1 MKIKNVSISNFRKL
15 NDITFETVD
24 TINTIVGPNG
34 IGKSSILD
42 AIRLVKGVLLSNGEN
57 EANQTLQHMGI
68 YSPHANNLLFE
79 TVCGDTKRES
89 TIEIK
94 IQLSKD
100 EIDFVKSEIGNFN
113 FMRLQNQL
121 GQNSI
126 SSLNLVSFLSTPAG
140 IQRMS
145 EISRETELLLK
156 EFEKTNIAQ
165 IRLTISRNAISG
177 YNGFH
182 QEISSFI
189 FRKTNFSQTL
199 FTVFPADRNM
209 PTGDANIQLGQNDV
223 TQQVQSYSIQPQLKF
238 QRLKTTIISFLLLNK
253 NNIESIKDDFKLIFD
268 SLLPGKELAGVK
280 LESRSGRLSV
290 LIREVATGAV
300 YDIDFL
306 SSGEKGLLLTLFL
319 LMRTVAHGG
328 IVLLDEPELHLNP
341 AVCQNIIPFLKEHI
355 CKAKEIQIILTTHSS
370 EILAHTKNDETSRLL
385 HVINESAI
393 SPIFKKDNEEA
404 QNAIKCLGVGTA
416 DLLFNKGVVY
426 LEGTTD
432 DEFINEV
439 LKGLASGFK
448 IQSLGGRSIIEN
460 EVKVL
465 QDADRKG
472 ELKGYHVFILDLD
485 NRPSNLKSTENV
497 KIIQWD
503 RYSFENYL
511 LNLNILYDVVKSQ
524 NPTDFPGNRAEF
536 NKSIKEW
543 AFSQIEQIAFYE
555 IFFEQIPTNINITK
569 KELKDKNLSEIS
581 RIVGSKI
588 EALKDEIEKI
598 EISDWSDEFRILIE
612 KKIEDMKLDWEE
624 NWKTK
629 CKGKELLLSIYQ
641 KYNLTNYKEFVM
653 NLVKT
658 NKIDDTEEW
667 QILKNKIVPITVKQK

>member
-15 NDITFETVD
+15 KDINFETVD
-24 TINTIVGPNG
+24 TVNTIVGPNG
-34 IGKSSILD
+34 VGKSSILD
-42 AIRLVKGVLLSNGEN
+42 AIRLVKGVLLSSGEN

-68 YSPHANNLLFE
+68 YSPHAKNLLFE
-79 TVCGDTKRES
+79 TVCGDTTRS
-89 TIEIK
+89 SVIEIK

-100 EIDFVKSEIGNFN
+100 EIEFVKSEINNFN

-121 GQNSI
+121 GQNSV

-140 IQRMS
+140 IQRIS
-145 EISRETELLLK
+145 EIARETDILLK
-156 EFEKTNIAQ
+156 EFEKNNIAQ
-165 IRLTISRNAISG
+165 IRLTIGRTEISG

-182 QEISSFI
+182 QEIASFI
-189 FRKTNFSQTL
+189 FRKTDFSETL

-238 QRLKTTIISFLLLNK
+238 HRLKTTIISFLLLNK
-253 NNIESIKDDFKLIFD
+253 NNIESIKNDFKVIFD

-290 LIREVATGAV
+290 LIKEVATGAV

-319 LMRTVAHGG
+319 LMRTVAPGG

-341 AVCQNIIPFLKEHI
+341 AVCQNIIPFLKENI
-355 CKAKEIQIILTTHSS
+355 CKDKEIQIILTTHSS
-370 EILAHTKNDETSRLL
+370 EILANTKNDESSRLL
-385 HVINESAI
+385 HIINESTI

-416 DLLFNKGVVY
+416 DLLFNKGVAY

-432 DEFINEV
+432 DEYINEV

-465 QDADRKG
+465 QEADRKG
-472 ELKGYHVFILDLD
+472 ELKGYHVFVLDLD
-485 NRPSNLKSTENV
+485 NRPSNLKSTDNV

-524 NPTDFPGNRAEF
+524 NPIDFPSSRAEF
-536 NKSIKEW
+536 NKTIKEM
-543 AFSQIEQIAFYE
+543 AFSQIDQIAFYE
-555 IFFEQIPTNINITK
+555 IFFEKIPTSINITK
-569 KELKDKNLSEIS
+569 KELKDKDLPQITKTVGLKIS
-581 RIVGSKI
+581 Q
-588 EALKDEIEKI
+588 LKEEIEKMN
-598 EISDWSDEFRILIE
+598 ISEWENIFKSSIE

-629 CKGKELLLSIYQ
+629 CKGKELLTNIYQ
-641 KYNLTNYKEFVM
+641 KYGLSNYKEFVM
-653 NLVKT
+653 HLIKT
-658 NKIDDTEEW
+658 NKVDDTEEW
-667 QILKNKIVPITVKQK
+667 QILKNKISPITIKQQ